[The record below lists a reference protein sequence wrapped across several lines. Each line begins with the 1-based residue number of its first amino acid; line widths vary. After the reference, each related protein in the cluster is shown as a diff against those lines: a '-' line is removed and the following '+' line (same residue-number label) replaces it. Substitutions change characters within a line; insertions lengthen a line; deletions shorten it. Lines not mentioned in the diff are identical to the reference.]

1 MGIHRK
7 YVSFIHIVL
16 LKNVKKVKNFQLWVY
31 REMKVLFLLDTLKFV
46 SNDSKTHYY
55 SIKKEDIL
63 DIQ

>member
-1 MGIHRK
+1 
-7 YVSFIHIVL
+7 
-16 LKNVKKVKNFQLWVY
+16 
-31 REMKVLFLLDTLKFV
+31 MKVLFLLDTLKFV